1 MLLFHV
7 FLRASACEGVCLTVK
22 QMRAPGIGR
31 MEAITLLFFGMIGSV
46 MDKSSLLRSPLT
58 PP

>member
-1 MLLFHV
+1 M
-7 FLRASACEGVCLTVK
+7 TVK
-22 QMRAPGIGR
+22 QMRAPEIGR